1 PWPSRV
7 ARRNFRIWG
16 SSSMTTTTGSGIRG
30 HRGRRLAGEWK
41 REEKRH
47 AALGQILRPDVPAV
61 RLDDA
66 QRDRET
72 EAGATTAGAPA
83 IELLEH
89 LVFLAARKTRPVV
102 GNFHR
107 DGFAGRRGQDA
118 DGTRARR
125 VLDRI
130 VEEVDQHLLD
140 EDVVDRHQ

>member
-1 PWPSRV
+1 
-7 ARRNFRIWG
+7 
-16 SSSMTTTTGSGIRG
+16 MTPATGSGIRG
-30 HRGRRLAGEWK
+30 HRGRRLAGEWN

-102 GNFHR
+102 GNFDR
-107 DGFAGRRGQDA
+107 DGVARSEE
-118 DGTRARR
+118 RR
-125 VLDRI
+125 VGKEWRATGARGRA
-130 VEEVDQHLLD
+130 Q
-140 EDVVDRHQ
+140 